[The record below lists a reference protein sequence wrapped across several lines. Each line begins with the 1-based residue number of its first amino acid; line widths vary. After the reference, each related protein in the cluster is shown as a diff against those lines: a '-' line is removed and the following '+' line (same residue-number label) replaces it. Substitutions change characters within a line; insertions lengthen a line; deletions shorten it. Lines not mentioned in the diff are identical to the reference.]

1 MENQRRI
8 IAWDFDRLSVR
19 TFSLSDLQPNKYTVS
34 SSNDSNRFIS
44 IREGYAFSF
53 PFFPRARHI
62 SPIKCSNLYFSK
74 SSKSTRKIL
83 TGSLGPGV
91 ARSQHQQNHHDL
103 QQFHP
108 HFCTEKE
115 KKKEK
120 KIDARNLIQ

>member
-8 IAWDFDRLSVR
+8 IAWDFDRWAYERFHYPIYNRINTRLVR
-19 TFSLSDLQPNKYTVS
+19 R
-34 SSNDSNRFIS
+34 NDSNRFIS
-44 IREGYAFSF
+44 IREGSAFSF

-62 SPIKCSNLYFSK
+62 SPIKYSNLYFSK